1 MNKYAEHIAEVARD
15 LWGDENKR
23 LSHGSELRFGSHG
36 SKSVDTEKGTWFDHE
51 TQEAGGFTDLCKI
64 AYPEANGHLADFLDT
79 KFGIEKDPSF
89 ASQTRDQ
96 ITTYDY
102 IGDHGVMEYQVI
114 RIDYADGSKT
124 FRQQRPDGK
133 GGWIRNLK
141 DVRRIPYNL
150 PEVLHYSKRAVW
162 IVEGEKCVD
171 RLKEIGIV
179 ATTNN
184 GGSGNWTEE
193 HSQWLKGR
201 KVVVVP
207 DNDEAG
213 QKHAA
218 KVINSLVGIAADI
231 KLLDLSKD
239 LPNKGDIV
247 DWLDSG
253 QSKESLI
260 AKARAAKSVTD
271 KVEDPGEIKQEQP
284 KVFEVMRL
292 EQLMSMPPI
301 KWLTDT
307 LLTRHGFA
315 VMWGQPGC
323 GKTFVALDMALS
335 VAAGRDFHDMP
346 TSQGAVLYIAGE
358 GVGGLGKRVKA
369 WINNRGGGCVER
381 ELPFYILPTA
391 VNLAS
396 PADLQTLLSTIDALS
411 EESGTH
417 FSLVVVDTVA
427 RALLG
432 ADENSATDMG
442 KFVAACDTIKDHTA
456 AAVLGIHH
464 SGKDGGKGMRGSS
477 ALLGAVDTSI
487 KVKRSDGVVT
497 LSTEKQKDAE
507 PAEDIFFEMVSTDT
521 GTIDEE
527 TSVYLNRVSAADMAA
542 SGASLNET
550 QIKAMNCLRDATDKN
565 GQINVGIARDSFN
578 YWLAEKEELDATDAK
593 AKARLRMA
601 WKRALDALLDANIVL
616 FAVGQK
622 SATWV
627 QETNSSEQGA
637 NDE

>member
-23 LSHGSELRFGSHG
+23 LSHGAELRFGSQG
-36 SKSVDTEKGTWFDHE
+36 SKSVDTDKGTWFDHE
-51 TQEAGGFTDLCKI
+51 TQESGGFTDLCKI
-64 AYPEANGHLADFLDT
+64 AYPEANGHMADFLEQ
-79 KFGIEKDPSF
+79 KFHIEKDPSF
-89 ASQTRDQ
+89 VSQKSDTV
-96 ITTYDY
+96 TAYDY
-102 IGDHGVMEYQVI
+102 IGDHGVLEYQVI
-114 RIDYADGSKT
+114 RTDFADGSKT

-141 DVRRIPYNL
+141 DVRKIPYNL
-150 PEVLHYSKRAVW
+150 PEILHHNKRAVW

-171 RLKEIGIV
+171 RLREIGIV

-184 GGSGNWTEE
+184 GGSGNWTDE
-193 HSQWLKGR
+193 HSQWLKDR

-207 DNDEAG
+207 DNDAAG
-213 QKHAA
+213 EKHAA
-218 KVINSLVGIAADI
+218 KVINSLVGVAADI
-231 KLLDLSKD
+231 KLLDLSQE

-247 DWLDSG
+247 DWLAAG
-253 QSKESLI
+253 QTKEGLI
-260 AKARAAKSVTD
+260 AKARAAQSII
-271 KVEDPGEIKQEQP
+271 EQLPDPGEIEQEKP
-284 KVFEVMRL
+284 AMFEVMRL
-292 EQLMSMPPI
+292 NDLMSMPPI
-301 KWLTDT
+301 KWLTDS
-307 LLTRHGFA
+307 LLTRHGFS
-315 VMWGQPGC
+315 VMYGPPGC
-323 GKTFVALDMALS
+323 GKTFVALDIALS
-335 VAAGRDFHDMP
+335 VAAGRDFHDM
-346 TSQGAVLYIAGE
+346 TTDQGAVLYIAGE

-369 WINNRGGGCVER
+369 WINNRGGGCVEH
-381 ELPFYILPTA
+381 ELPFFILPTA
-391 VNLAS
+391 VNFAA
-396 PADLQTLLSTIDALS
+396 PGDLEKLLVTIDEL
-411 EESGTH
+411 EKQSGP

-442 KFVAACDTIKDHTA
+442 KFVKACDSIKEHTN

-487 KVKRSDGVVT
+487 AVKKAVDIIT

-507 PAEDIFFEMVSTDT
+507 PADDMLFKMNVAEVGLIA
-521 GTIDEE
+521 DES
-527 TSVYLNRVSAADMAA
+527 SVYLSKCSADEINANK
-542 SGASLNET
+542 ASLNES

-578 YWLAEKEELDATDAK
+578 YWLSEKEELDPTDAK

-601 WKRALDALLDANIVL
+601 WKRALDALLEANIVL

-622 SATWV
+622 TATWM

-637 NDE
+637 NNE

>member
-23 LSHGSELRFGSHG
+23 LSHGSELRFGSQG
-36 SKSVDTEKGTWFDHE
+36 SKSVDTDKGTWFDHE
-51 TQEAGGFTDLCKI
+51 SQESGGFTDLCKI
-64 AYPEANGHLADFLDT
+64 AYPEANGHMADFLEQ
-79 KFGIEKDPSF
+79 KFHIEKDPSF
-89 ASQTRDQ
+89 ASQKRDQ

-102 IGDHGVMEYQVI
+102 IGDHGVLEYQVI
-114 RIDYADGSKT
+114 RTDFADGSKT

-141 DVRRIPYNL
+141 DVRKIPYNL
-150 PEVLHYSKRAVW
+150 PEILHHNKRAVW

-171 RLKEIGIV
+171 RLREIGIV
-179 ATTNN
+179 ATTSN

-193 HSQWLKGR
+193 HSQWLKDR

-207 DNDEAG
+207 DNDAAG
-213 QKHAA
+213 EKHAA
-218 KVINSLVGIAADI
+218 KVINSLVGVAADI
-231 KLLDLSKD
+231 KLLDLSQE

-247 DWLDSG
+247 DWLAAG
-253 QSKESLI
+253 QTKEGLI
-260 AKARAAKSVTD
+260 AKARAAKSII
-271 KVEDPGEIKQEQP
+271 EQLPDPGEIEQEKP
-284 KVFEVMRL
+284 AVFEVMRL
-292 EQLMSMPPI
+292 NDLMSMPPI
-301 KWLTDT
+301 KWLTNS
-307 LLTRHGFA
+307 LLTRHGFS
-315 VMWGQPGC
+315 VMYGPPGC
-323 GKTFVALDMALS
+323 GKTFVALDIALS
-335 VAAGRDFHDMP
+335 VAAGRDFHDMA
-346 TSQGAVLYIAGE
+346 TDQGAVLYIAGE

-369 WINNRGGGCVER
+369 WINNRGAGCVEH

-391 VNLAS
+391 VNFAGSGDVEKLLA
-396 PADLQTLLSTIDALS
+396 TIDEL
-411 EESGTH
+411 ESQSGQ
-417 FSLVVVDTVA
+417 FSLVVIDTVA

-442 KFVAACDTIKDHTA
+442 KFVKACDTIKEHTK

-487 KVKRSDGVVT
+487 AVKKSVDVIT

-507 PAEDIFFEMVSTDT
+507 PADDMLFKMNVAEVGLIA
-521 GTIDEE
+521 DES
-527 TSVYLNRVSAADMAA
+527 SVYLSKCSADEINANK
-542 SGASLNET
+542 ASLNES

-578 YWLAEKEELDATDAK
+578 YWLAEKEELDPTDAK

-601 WKRALDALLDANIVL
+601 WKRALDALLEANIVL

-622 SATWV
+622 TATWM

-637 NDE
+637 NND

>member
-23 LSHGSELRFGSHG
+23 LSHGSELRFGSQG
-36 SKSVDTEKGTWFDHE
+36 SKSVDTDKGTWFDHE
-51 TQEAGGFTDLCKI
+51 SQESGGFTDLCKI
-64 AYPEANGHLADFLDT
+64 AYPEANGHMADFLEQ
-79 KFGIEKDPSF
+79 KFHIEKDPSF
-89 ASQTRDQ
+89 ASQKRDQ

-102 IGDHGVMEYQVI
+102 IGDHGVLEYQVI
-114 RIDYADGSKT
+114 RTDFADGSKT

-141 DVRRIPYNL
+141 DVRKIPYNL
-150 PEVLHYSKRAVW
+150 PEILHHNKRAVW

-171 RLKEIGIV
+171 RLREIGIV

-193 HSQWLKGR
+193 HSQWLKDR

-207 DNDEAG
+207 DNDAAG
-213 QKHAA
+213 EKHAA
-218 KVINSLVGIAADI
+218 KVINSLVGVAADI
-231 KLLDLSKD
+231 KLLDLSQE

-247 DWLDSG
+247 DWLAAG
-253 QSKESLI
+253 QTKEGLI
-260 AKARAAKSVTD
+260 AKARAAKSII
-271 KVEDPGEIKQEQP
+271 EQLPDPGEIEQEKP
-284 KVFEVMRL
+284 AVFEVMRL
-292 EQLMSMPPI
+292 NDLMSMPPI
-301 KWLTDT
+301 KWLTNS
-307 LLTRHGFA
+307 LLTRHGFS
-315 VMWGQPGC
+315 VMYGPPGC
-323 GKTFVALDMALS
+323 GKTFVALDIALS
-335 VAAGRDFHDMP
+335 VAAGRDFHDMA
-346 TSQGAVLYIAGE
+346 TDQGAVLYIAGE

-369 WINNRGGGCVER
+369 WINNRGAGCVEH

-391 VNLAS
+391 VNFAGSGDVEKLLA
-396 PADLQTLLSTIDALS
+396 TIDEL
-411 EESGTH
+411 ESQSGQ
-417 FSLVVVDTVA
+417 FSLVVIDTVA

-442 KFVAACDTIKDHTA
+442 KFVKACDTIKEHTK

-487 KVKRSDGVVT
+487 AVKKSVDVIT

-507 PAEDIFFEMVSTDT
+507 PADDMLFKMNVAEVGLIA
-521 GTIDEE
+521 DES
-527 TSVYLNRVSAADMAA
+527 SVYLSKCSADEINANK
-542 SGASLNET
+542 ASLNES

-578 YWLAEKEELDATDAK
+578 YWLAEKEELDPTDAK

-601 WKRALDALLDANIVL
+601 WKRALDALLEANIVL

-622 SATWV
+622 TATWM

-637 NDE
+637 NND